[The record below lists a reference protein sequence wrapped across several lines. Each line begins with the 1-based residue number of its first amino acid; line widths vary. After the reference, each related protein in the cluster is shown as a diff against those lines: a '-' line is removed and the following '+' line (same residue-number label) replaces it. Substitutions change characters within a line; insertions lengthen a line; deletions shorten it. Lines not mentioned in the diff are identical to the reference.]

1 MPIQFQRL
9 TSLALACALMLSLS
23 VPALAAQE
31 GEKTT
36 EPTSPRATAQDDGTF
51 LRGSFTF
58 GPHEN
63 TKDLTDTF
71 IYSDDYFSGSSYTAN
86 EHLATMSMQMAAA
99 SISSEDTNDYTDK
112 SQNVQALLTALGFQD
127 VQVNGYYKQ
136 QMQQNTMGVA
146 VAYKKL
152 NDDTVLLAIV
162 PRSAGYE
169 KEWGGNFN
177 VGTGS
182 DDVSKRYTTAA
193 TDDKNET
200 FQGTGGLH
208 AGFQIAR
215 NIALKF
221 TKEYVT
227 NESRSSIFSGK
238 TIKVWTMGYS
248 RGAAT
253 ANLIGAALVDDAENA
268 IGLTIDSN
276 NVYDYTFGTPLT
288 VLPPDGTDPSAEKY
302 NGIHNYFAD
311 YDPVTMVPFSNWGFT
326 RYGQNTT
333 YNDSSRKAKMLE
345 FLRPLNENVY
355 QIYTN
360 QKGDVDNF
368 TGYTL
373 GEGLTLTPSGQTLS
387 QRDFLN
393 ERISYLSKTIAKD
406 RTDYANKYQA
416 ALSTLVG
423 FYLGESDDTVS
434 KFVEGIANNK
444 TDLMLAV
451 TMLAFYDWA
460 EEYHTAQTTAQVE
473 DLVGW
478 IKKALPEPRTA
489 GSPTN
494 PNYDDAGN
502 EFLASEGYQN
512 FYTQVTATDNLK
524 SYFTTEGGHQTKTQ
538 ELIKKILTAGL
549 NNVDNAN
556 LAMNSEVRTNLLNSV
571 PGLTK
576 FLAYFVFGTGKT
588 LESISTADDLANA
601 LIAKVNTAATLI
613 GNAGTYMRVHNN
625 EVILSWVRTLDSYY
639 MPRHHHSSKPS
650 YAIDAPE
657 AAHGS
662 VTVSNRSATKNT
674 RVTLTVT
681 PDEGYELAS
690 LTVTDQS
697 GTELTL
703 TEDSDGRY
711 TFDMPGGPVTV
722 NAVFQVKFIPPA
734 YESFSD
740 LLDAA
745 WYREGVTYALQ
756 HGLMNGVSDETF
768 APEATTGRAMV
779 LTVLWRLSGSPDAK
793 ADLAFPDVSENDWHA
808 KAVRWAAENGIASG
822 YPDGRFGPDD
832 AMTREQMAA
841 VLYRFAQ
848 SKGYDTSAGSG
859 STLSPYADAASVSA
873 YAAPAMQ
880 WACGA
885 VILTGTDAATLSPK
899 ASMTRAQMAT
909 MMMRFCKHYAL
920 FERAAAGKT

>member
-23 VPALAAQE
+23 VPALATQE
-31 GEKTT
+31 G

-63 TKDLTDTF
+63 TNDLTDTF

-86 EHLATMSMQMAAA
+86 EHLATMSMQMAAV
-99 SISSEDTNDYTDK
+99 SISSEDAEYPNK

-127 VQVNGYYKQ
+127 VQVNDYYKQ

-177 VGTGS
+177 VGTGQ
-182 DDVSKRYTTAA
+182 DTTHNPYTTDAA
-193 TDDKNET
+193 D
-200 FQGTGGLH
+200 FQGTNGLH

-238 TIKVWTMGYS
+238 TVKVWTMGYS

-253 ANLIGAALVDDAENA
+253 ANLIGAALVDDAKNA
-268 IGLTIDSN
+268 IDLEIDSS

-288 VLPPDGTDPSAEKY
+288 VLPPNGTNPSAEQY

-345 FLRPLNENVY
+345 FLSTLNQNVY
-355 QIYTN
+355 DIYTS

-373 GEGLTLTPSGQTLS
+373 GEGLKLTPSGQTIS
-387 QRDFLN
+387 QKEFLN
-393 ERISYLSKTIAKD
+393 ERISYLVKTIAKN
-406 RTDYANKYQA
+406 RTDYANKYQT

-423 FYLGESDDTVS
+423 FYLGESDATVS
-434 KFVEGIANNK
+434 AFINGIKADK
-444 TDLMLAV
+444 TDLL
-451 TMLAFYDWA
+451 TLFILLAFYDWA
-460 EEYHTAQTTAQVE
+460 DQHETSLTNQTAQQLAAQLKEILPQADTNKYSEEMNTYLASDTYKSFYQKVTTAS
-473 DLVGW
+473 
-478 IKKALPEPRTA
+478 T
-489 GSPTN
+489 
-494 PNYDDAGN
+494 
-502 EFLASEGYQN
+502 LAEYLKQTSLAKSEY
-512 FYTQVTATDNLK
+512 
-524 SYFTTEGGHQTKTQ
+524 KTQ
-538 ELIKKILTAGL
+538 AEASMKAVLTAGL
-549 NNVDNAN
+549 DKTAVQGDTKTNMLSDN
-556 LAMNSEVRTNLLNSV
+556 SIS
-571 PGLTK
+571 GLTS
-576 FLAYFVFGTGKT
+576 FLGYFAFGTEKT

-639 MPRHHHSSKPS
+639 TPRHHHSSKPS

-662 VTVSNRSATKNT
+662 VTISNRSATKNT

-722 NAVFQVKFIPPA
+722 NAVFQLKFIPPA

-740 LLDAA
+740 LQESA
-745 WYREGVTYALQ
+745 WYQEGVTYALQ
-756 HGLMNGVSDETF
+756 HGLMNGVSDGTF

-793 ADLAFPDVSENDWHA
+793 ADLAFPDVSENDWYA
-808 KAVRWAAENGIASG
+808 KAVRWAAENGITSG

-873 YAAPAMQ
+873 YADPAMQ

-885 VILTGTDAATLSPK
+885 AILTGTDAATLSPK
-899 ASMTRAQMAT
+899 SSMTRAQMAT

-920 FERAAAGKT
+920 FARAAAGKT

>member
-1 MPIQFQRL
+1 MSSKFQRL
-9 TSLALACALMLSLS
+9 TSLVLACALMLSLS
-23 VPALAAQE
+23 VPALADE
-31 GEKTT
+31 GSEETT
-36 EPTSPRATAQDDGTF
+36 EPTSPRATAQSDGTF

-99 SISSEDTNDYTDK
+99 SISSEDAGYPEK
-112 SQNVQALLTALGFQD
+112 SQNVKALLTTLDFQD
-127 VQVNGYYKQ
+127 VQVNDYYNQ

-146 VAYKKL
+146 VAYKL
-152 NDDTVLLAIV
+152 LGDDTVLLAIV

-177 VGTGS
+177 VGTGDAS
-182 DDVSKRYTTAA
+182 SENRYTTTAE
-193 TDDKNET
+193 N
-200 FQGTGGLH
+200 FQGTDGLH

-215 NIALKF
+215 NIALAF
-221 TKEYVT
+221 TKDYTKKYSNVFE
-227 NESRSSIFSGK
+227 GK
-238 TIKVWTMGYS
+238 TVKVWTMGYS

-253 ANLIGAALVDDAENA
+253 ANLIGAALVDDAKNA

-288 VLPPDGTDPSAEKY
+288 VLPPDGTNPSAEQY

-333 YNDSSRKAKMLE
+333 YNDSSRKAKMLK
-345 FLRPLNENVY
+345 FLRPLNQNVY
-355 QIYTN
+355 DIYTS

-373 GEGLTLTPSGQTLS
+373 GEGLTLTPSGQMLS

-416 ALSTLVG
+416 ALSTLVS
-423 FYLGESDDTVS
+423 FYLGENDTTVTA
-434 KFVEGIANNK
+434 FINGIKEDK
-444 TDLMLAV
+444 TDLL
-451 TMLAFYDWA
+451 TLFTLLIFYDWA
-460 EEYHTAQTTAQVE
+460 NQDEISLNQE
-473 DLVGW
+473 
-478 IKKALPEPRTA
+478 KATQLAEQLKGLLPPPD
-489 GSPTN
+489 S
-494 PNYDDAGN
+494 N
-502 EFLASEGYQN
+502 ENLNVDSYKN
-512 FYTQVTATDNLK
+512 FYAAVTSPESLFKYTYTKSDYITQAEASMKAVLK
-524 SYFTTEGGHQTKTQ
+524 
-538 ELIKKILTAGL
+538 AGL
-549 NNVDNAN
+549 DEANVKDGSTRDAMLSNNSIA
-556 LAMNSEVRTNLLNSV
+556 
-571 PGLTK
+571 GLTK
-576 FLAYFVFGTGKT
+576 FLGYFMFGTETKFAD
-588 LESISTADDLANA
+588 IKTADDLANA
-601 LIAKVNTAATLI
+601 LTAKVNTAATLI

-639 MPRHHHSSKPS
+639 MPRHHHSSGSSKPS
-650 YAIDAPE
+650 YGIDAPE

-662 VTVSNRSATKNT
+662 VTISNRSAAKNT

-681 PDEGYELAS
+681 PEEGYELAS
-690 LTVTDQS
+690 LTVTDRS
-697 GTELTL
+697 GTELPL
-703 TEDSDGRY
+703 TEDADGRY
-711 TFDMPGGPVTV
+711 TFAMPGVPVTV
-722 NAVFQVKFIPPA
+722 NAVFQLKFIPPA

-740 LLDAA
+740 LRESA
-745 WYREGVTYALQ
+745 WYQEGVTYALQ
-756 HGLMNGVSDETF
+756 HGLMNGVSEDLF

-793 ADLAFPDVSENDWHA
+793 ADLAFPDVPENDWYA
-808 KAVRWAAENGIASG
+808 EAVRWAAENGITSG

-848 SKGYDTSAGSG
+848 SKGYDTSAGSD

-880 WACGA
+880 WACSAG
-885 VILTGTDAATLSPK
+885 ILTGTDATTLSPK
-899 ASMTRAQMAT
+899 TSMTRAQMAT
-909 MMMRFCKHYAL
+909 MMMRFCQHYEL
-920 FERAAAGKT
+920 F